1 MLHRRA
7 GTFTGSLEDVNDNH
21 EPVVINGKRGSA
33 VLTVFTGQARKDA
46 KRLQAAGLRPKAEL
60 LLRILR

>member
-21 EPVVINGKRGSA
+21 EPVVINGKRGGA
-33 VLTVFTGQARKDA
+33 VLIVFTGQARKDA
-46 KRLQAAGLRPKAEL
+46 KRLQAAGLRPKAE
-60 LLRILR
+60 IGPEA